1 VSKIVLSVT
10 GVAFSVSQHLTE
22 ILHLGINNI
31 SSGDTMRFRK
41 REPLF
46 NVLLDTGLR
55 LLDSLRDRL
64 PDNMDD
70 IKGKVRDTYSTASD
84 RVSRATGALRG
95 EEESHVFGKA
105 IALAIGVGIGIGI
118 GVLIAPASGEET
130 RADIADR
137 VSDFGDVH
145 AHSGTKQPSATGTHG

>member
-1 VSKIVLSVT
+1 
-10 GVAFSVSQHLTE
+10 
-22 ILHLGINNI
+22 
-31 SSGDTMRFRK
+31 MRFRNRK
-41 REPLF
+41 PLSSIL
-46 NVLLDTGLR
+46 VDAGLQ

-84 RVSRATGALRG
+84 RVSRATDALRG

-118 GVLIAPASGEET
+118 GVLIAPASGERT

-137 VSDFGDVH
+137 VSDFGEVH
-145 AHSGTKQPSATGTHG
+145 AHSGTKPPSATGTRG